1 MVMGGKNPYRT
12 IRGKVWGIVTDGDA
26 GELAIEALEQ
36 HDKQFPCIGR
46 EPTYYFGVD
55 PGTTGALL

>member
-1 MVMGGKNPYRT
+1 M
-12 IRGKVWGIVTDGDA
+12 TDGDA